1 MDREKIRRDGLN
13 LIDEF
18 SEMLKDVKETDET
31 HYVVDLKNVT
41 RRDGK
46 ALKKKKFREKMEKN
60 APRWEDNHVIAEK
73 GRKE

>member
-1 MDREKIRRDGLN
+1 MDREKIRKDGLK

-18 SEMLKDVKETDET
+18 SEMLKEVKETDET

-41 RRDGK
+41 RDDGK
-46 ALKKKKFREKMEKN
+46 PERKKEFREKMRRI

>member
-1 MDREKIRRDGLN
+1 MEREKIKQDGLK
-13 LIDEF
+13 LINEF
-18 SEMLKDVKETDET
+18 SKMLEDVKETDET

-46 ALKKKKFREKMEKN
+46 PGSRGKFRKKMRKI

>member
-1 MDREKIRRDGLN
+1 MEREKIKQDGLK

-18 SEMLKDVKETDET
+18 SKMLEDVKETDET
-31 HYVVDLKNVT
+31 HYVVDIKNVT
-41 RRDGK
+41 RDDGK
-46 ALKKKKFREKMEKN
+46 PRMKKEFRKKMGKN